1 MIYEIGI
8 CICRQ
13 TKDGSLKY
21 WGDNDYFSSIESAIK
36 YLKYLK
42 EEEEEDYEEDE
53 EEEEE

>member
-13 TKDGSLKY
+13 TKDGSLKC
-21 WGDNDYFSSIESAIK
+21 WGDNDYFSSIESAIE

-42 EEEEEDYEEDE
+42 EEEEYEEDE
-53 EEEEE
+53 EEEEEE